1 MKKIDFRKEFGKLY
15 FPSATEVVAVDVP
28 AMNFAMVQGAGN
40 PNTTPA
46 FQEAIEALY
55 GVSYTLRFGLKKQGV
70 AEYRV
75 GPLESLWWTDESGG
89 FSMDSKEEWNWTSMI
104 MQPEVVTRAHFQDAV
119 SQLKEKR
126 NPVALPN
133 VHLERFHEG
142 LSAQVMHIGPYSAEK
157 PTIERIHDFIQE
169 HRYKLAGKHHEI
181 YLGDPRRSA
190 PDKLKTVLRQPM
202 ER

>member
-1 MKKIDFRKEFGKLY
+1 MKKIDFKKEFGRLY
-15 FPSATEVVAVDVP
+15 FPSATEVVVVDVP

-104 MQPEVVTRAHFQDAV
+104 MQPEVVTPSPFPGRRLAVEGEEESGRLAERA
-119 SQLKEKR
+119 LG
-126 NPVALPN
+126 ALPRRP
-133 VHLERFHEG
+133 VRPSDAHRPLFRGEADHRADSQFHTG
-142 LSAQVMHIGPYSAEK
+142 TQI
-157 PTIERIHDFIQE
+157 
-169 HRYKLAGKHHEI
+169 
-181 YLGDPRRSA
+181 
-190 PDKLKTVLRQPM
+190 
-202 ER
+202 